1 VTILEKL
8 RQDIERVIDAFE
20 QKNKTLSQNRQ
31 QNIREIREIIISGNA
46 VKVRTDLVQYVEK
59 LSTGFASL
67 WPFLEVNRFKSV
79 LKAVIYSPAY
89 LENAILRAMVM
100 EAGRGMDQTK
110 TSHSHKG
117 VLDRIDKLEKS
128 LATQQDELSFLNQEV
143 DRLKKENLFLIKTI
157 AAFNGRNTMLKE
169 ENTQIKKEKLDLEN
183 ELQGLKQKYDQLVTE
198 NDALKSQLTK
208 QTEGNSQSFSANK
221 PFSLRIKNDQIGSSE
236 VTAHSLNF

>member
-8 RQDIERVIDAFE
+8 RQDIERVIDAYE
-20 QKNKTLSQNRQ
+20 QKNKTLSHNRQ
-31 QNIREIREIIISGNA
+31 QNIREIGEIIISGNA
-46 VKVRTDLVQYVEK
+46 LKVVTDLVQYVEK

-89 LENAILRAMVM
+89 QENAILRAMVM
-100 EAGRGMDQTK
+100 EAGRGMDQAK
-110 TSHSHKG
+110 TTSQCSHKG

-128 LATQQDELSFLNQEV
+128 LATQQDELSSLNQEV

-157 AAFNGRNTMLKE
+157 ATFNRRNIMLKE
-169 ENTQIKKEKLDLEN
+169 ENTKLKKEKLDLDS

-208 QTEGNSQSFSANK
+208 QTEGDSQSFSANK
-221 PFSLRIKNDQIGSSE
+221 PWN
-236 VTAHSLNF
+236 N